1 MNPIRSISFLGSL
14 LLIILVGVQSV
25 PPNQPLQPQPIPPAP
40 LLGPELE
47 SLLWIILIVFILL
60 IAFYLA
66 KNFLSTIDKTKNR
79 NTEKTSDYREEP
91 LASAMS
97 ELLEEI
103 RKLRRDI
110 RELRDELRD

>member
-1 MNPIRSISFLGSL
+1 MNHIRSISFLGSL
-14 LLIILVGVQSV
+14 LITLVGVQAV
-25 PPNQPLQPQPIPPAP
+25 PQNQPLQPQPIPPAP
-40 LLGPELE
+40 LLGPVE
-47 SLLWIILIVFILL
+47 SLLWIVLIVLILL
-60 IAFYLA
+60 IAFYLT
-66 KNFLSTIDKTKNR
+66 KNFLLTTDKTKNR
-79 NTEKTSDYREEP
+79 NTGKPSDYREEP